1 MTPLKFTRGVQ
12 SLHRL
17 QYIARVLTQ
26 HGFGHIVHRLELGR
40 LVPIWLR
47 RTSDSKSVEAAPPA
61 TIGRRLR
68 RVANDLG
75 PIYVKFG
82 QILAGRPDV
91 LPPEILAELRSLQDD
106 VDPFDVAVARTII
119 GEELGKPLDEA
130 FASFDDAPVASGSIG
145 QVHRATLPDG
155 REVVVKVR
163 RPNIESSVRA
173 DLQILRW
180 LAEALERWVPESR
193 VYRPTVLI
201 DEFERTL
208 AAELDFLHE
217 AAITARFSETFR
229 EDPHIDVP
237 EVIWSHSTVKV
248 LTLQLVS
255 GENLDQALERDG
267 HRLNRKELAK
277 HLADAYLRQ
286 FFELGTF
293 HADPHPG
300 NILIMPPARIGL
312 VDFGQTGVIGDT
324 TAGHL
329 LMLLIGAVSRDVEL
343 VTVALVEMGASGS
356 GTDRRQLSRDVQSL
370 LDKYYGQPLQRLQV
384 GTIFYEL
391 AAIVRQHDL
400 LIPRDVVLM
409 LKSLATVW
417 GVALRLDPDLDLVA
431 LMRPRLSALVR
442 DRLGPRRL
450 ARAGGVTL
458 WHLFNFLKT
467 APQQLREVLRQVS
480 SGQWQLN
487 VRHEN
492 LDSLAKEMDRSGNRL
507 AFSIVIAA
515 VVIASS
521 MIVTS
526 DSTMVVLGIRLQVFG
541 FIGYIIAGILGIGLL
556 VAILRSGRLS

>member
-1 MTPLKFTRGVQ
+1 MTPLKLTRGVK

-26 HGFGHIVHRLELGR
+26 HGFGHIVNRLELGR
-40 LVPIWLR
+40 LVPLWLR
-47 RTSDSKSVEAAPPA
+47 RRSDSKSVEAVPPA

-68 RVANDLG
+68 QVANDLG
-75 PIYVKFG
+75 PIYVKLG
-82 QILAGRPDV
+82 QILASRPDV

-106 VDPFDVAVARTII
+106 VDPFDVAVARAII
-119 GEELGKPLDEA
+119 SEELGKPLDEA
-130 FASFDDAPVASGSIG
+130 FASFDNVPIASGSIG
-145 QVHRATLPDG
+145 QVHRATLVDG
-155 REVVVKVR
+155 REVVIKIR
-163 RPNIESSVRA
+163 RPNIQTSVRA

-193 VYRPTVLI
+193 AYRPTVLV

-208 AAELDFLHE
+208 AAELDLLHE
-217 AAITARFSETFR
+217 AAITARFYETFH
-229 EDPHIDVP
+229 DDAHIDVP
-237 EVIWSHSTVKV
+237 EVIWSHCTAKV
-248 LTLQLVS
+248 LTLEWVR
-255 GENLDQALERDG
+255 GESLDQALQRDG
-267 HRLNRKELAK
+267 HRLNRKALAK

-356 GTDRRQLSRDVQSL
+356 GTDQRQLSRDVQSL
-370 LDKYYGQPLQRLQV
+370 LDKYYGQPLERLQV

-391 AAIVRQHDL
+391 AEIVRHHDL
-400 LIPRDVVLM
+400 VIPRDVVLM

-431 LMRPRLSALVR
+431 LMRPRLSSLVR

-450 ARAGGVTL
+450 ARAGGVTA
-458 WHLFNFLKT
+458 WHLLNFLKT

-487 VRHEN
+487 IRHEN
-492 LDSLAKEMDRSGNRL
+492 LDSLAKEMDRAGNRL

-521 MIVTS
+521 MVVTS

-541 FIGYIIAGILGIGLL
+541 FIGYIIAGILGVGLL